1 MTLGEKPMRN
11 ADAVNSARLTYI
23 NPDPPRVEAPEYP
36 GEYYEAPVP
45 ATLDLAERARLCVN
59 ALTAT
64 TDLAYDDEL
73 YWIVDLLARE
83 PAMYHTV
90 DDHVQ
95 AKFYQV
101 LPLNRTQ
108 CGSRQNL
115 DVEHWLMQTMLKMQ
129 GADGLLYIPI

>member
-1 MTLGEKPMRN
+1 
-11 ADAVNSARLTYI
+11 
-23 NPDPPRVEAPEYP
+23 
-36 GEYYEAPVP
+36 VP

-59 ALTAT
+59 ALTEC
-64 TDLAYDDEL
+64 TDPDYDDEL

-95 AKFYQV
+95 AKFFSA

-108 CGSRQNL
+108 CGLGRCL
-115 DVEHWLMQTMLKMQ
+115 PRPIPGRLIRCRPATI
-129 GADGLLYIPI
+129 GARS